1 VGKQLLEQ
9 VKQASRTMRFELVGV
24 SSENF
29 AGGTRFEIHSKMTI
43 LESGQ
48 TIYSRQ
54 FVLPGAAPRE
64 IVQITYGGASEDI
77 FTKKD
82 LADAIRPKTKAQ

>member
-1 VGKQLLEQ
+1 
-9 VKQASRTMRFELVGV
+9 
-24 SSENF
+24 
-29 AGGTRFEIHSKMTI
+29 

-64 IVQITYGGASEDI
+64 IVQITYGGASEDV